1 MGVRRRG
8 SVNTQGVIGHNHTLH
23 TLVRAVILS
32 TFRNTHMMSTDSLV
46 FSEE

>member
-1 MGVRRRG
+1 MGVRGRG
-8 SVNTQGVIGHNHTLH
+8 RVDTQGVTGHNHTLH
-23 TLVRAVILS
+23 ILVRAVILS